1 MGEQSSRIEQAIGP
15 RKSYKLLQNLLL
27 RLFYSVSVGVGEAKE
42 EISNN
47 EGSRWDLIKLS
58 SLLLRQFI

>member
-15 RKSYKLLQNLLL
+15 RKSSKLLQDLL